1 MEKMFYEKV
10 DLRSK
15 EKMVDFLSNHFRYHT
30 MNSWNRSTSYA
41 NNMKIYN
48 LGLPDVAYDLLQVE
62 EAYDEIRFLI
72 EDWEREQN
80 YNWQVGFNGRS
91 GGYLVL
97 YQGGLEPSGY
107 KSYCT
112 NCGQFNYTI
121 TEKSNRCERCGK
133 DTRVDFKKTHKRKV
147 TYIGR
152 SIDQNADFSEWDMDS
167 LKERVKLVQSFDKL
181 CDDIVDAARNLCDN
195 YKVVE
200 EEILVPKKVKVL
212 QPA

>member
-1 MEKMFYEKV
+1 MEKKFFKKV
-10 DLRSK
+10 DLRSRK
-15 EKMVDFLSNHFRYHT
+15 DMVFFLSNHFRYHT

-48 LGLPDVAYDLLQVE
+48 LGLPDVAYDLLQIE
-62 EAYDEIRFLI
+62 ESFDEIRFLI

-112 NCGQFNYTI
+112 SCGQFNCNTS
-121 TEKSNRCERCGK
+121 EKSNRCGRCGK

-152 SIDQNADFSEWDMDS
+152 STDHNTDFEDWDMDS
-167 LKERVKLVQSFDKL
+167 LRERVKLVQSFDKL